1 MSPREFEPAKLSK
14 KEERRFYKELQVKTQ
29 QREKR
34 KLNLIKGGIGIFV
47 IVAVI
52 ALGYWLVTAKPTG
65 QNGSSS
71 GLSAVGNLKLGDTAP
86 GFTLPSTVG
95 ETVSLRE
102 YKDKNVLLYFQE
114 GVMCQPC
121 WKQIGTMQ
129 KNSDKFKAIETEVVA
144 IGVDTAADW
153 GPILKAEGV
162 TSIPIL
168 IDNER
173 KVSKEYGVLDLPS
186 QMHSDRPGHT
196 FVLINKE
203 GKIAWIADYPTM
215 RVSEEEI
222 LSSVEKS
229 LGEI

>member
-1 MSPREFEPAKLSK
+1 
-14 KEERRFYKELQVKTQ
+14 
-29 QREKR
+29 
-34 KLNLIKGGIGIFV
+34 
-47 IVAVI
+47 
-52 ALGYWLVTAKPTG
+52 
-65 QNGSSS
+65 
-71 GLSAVGNLKLGDTAP
+71 
-86 GFTLPSTVG
+86 
-95 ETVSLRE
+95 
-102 YKDKNVLLYFQE
+102 
-114 GVMCQPC
+114 
-121 WKQIGTMQ
+121 
-129 KNSDKFKAIETEVVA
+129 
-144 IGVDTAADW
+144 
-153 GPILKAEGV
+153 V